1 MNNLMNLLDIN
12 INYLHNIG
20 YTNEDINDNDNGGY
34 DSDLEDQREIEELK
48 DKEKR
53 QKHPK
58 KIEKLE
64 IKPLFENDESYAE
77 SPNEYLFK
85 HPFSLV
91 LVGIRGA
98 GKTTLMARV
107 LEPYADFFDSIFC
120 FSSTAS
126 LDPSFKRFSEIL
138 KIDKKNIFSKYSEIR
153 LTKLMKMIKNKN
165 KNVPQNEKHRVLI
178 VFEDIIDDLPKA
190 INKSVM
196 NKLAFN
202 CRHYSISFV
211 ILSQYFKKI
220 PITIR
225 NNTSAYAIYNIENT
239 IEKKKIINE
248 LSGSLGKDYFEE
260 ILDETTKKPYSALTI
275 NYQNYGKYRYTKNFS
290 ETILDI

>member
-12 INYLHNIG
+12 RDYLHEIG
-20 YTNEDINDNDNGGY
+20 YTNEDINDNGEY
-34 DSDLEDQREIEELK
+34 DSEIEDMREIEELK

-58 KIEKLE
+58 KIKNLE
-64 IKPLFENDESYAE
+64 IKPLFKNDESYAE

-120 FSSTAS
+120 FSPTAS
-126 LDPSFKRFSEIL
+126 LDPSFKKFAEIL
-138 KIDKKNIFSKYSEIR
+138 KIEKKNIFSKYSESR

-248 LSGSLGKDYFEE
+248 LSGSLGKDFFEE
-260 ILDETTKKPYSALTI
+260 ILDETTKEPYSALTI

-290 ETILDI
+290 ETILDV